1 MAATRKGLGET
12 DDRVEHALM
21 VERVLTRLGWLVLML
36 GVIGLGAITLEW
48 LSGNLTTEKALAAAG
63 GTALATIL
71 SGATAYG
78 SGTNIGLGAARLA
91 GQPTHALPAGTEDPG
106 QPD

>member
-36 GVIGLGAITLEW
+36 GVIGLGAITVEW
-48 LSGNLTTEKALAAAG
+48 LSGDLTTEKALAAAG
-63 GTALATIL
+63 GTA
-71 SGATAYG
+71 
-78 SGTNIGLGAARLA
+78 RLA
-91 GQPTHALPAGTEDPG
+91 GQPAPAPPAGTENPG
-106 QPD
+106 RHD

>member
-1 MAATRKGLGET
+1 MAASRKGLGET
-12 DDRVEHALM
+12 DERVEHALM

-36 GVIGLGAITLEW
+36 GLVGLGAITLEW
-48 LSGNLTTEKALAAAG
+48 LSGGLTTEKALAAAG
-63 GTALATIL
+63 GTALAAIL

-91 GQPTHALPAGTEDPG
+91 GQSAPVPPADTEDL
-106 QPD
+106 